1 MATADD
7 SRQALRR
14 RAARA
19 LLAVFVL
26 TAELAP
32 VAHLATHRNDHTHG
46 PELAVGPDDEDAD
59 ELTPAERAWLDGGE
73 LPPDW
78 NEAEEAA
85 HDHGEPHSHGS
96 PFDDHGHD
104 SVAHFALA
112 TLPGP
117 PPPIVPP
124 PPEAVAPP
132 PNHSPRRHD
141 APALLQPPVRGPPA

>member
-1 MATADD
+1 MAKADD
-7 SRQALRR
+7 SRQRLRR

-19 LLAVFVL
+19 LLVAFVL

-46 PELAVGPDDEDAD
+46 PELAVEHDHEDAA

-73 LPPDW
+73 PPPVSG
-78 NEAEEAA
+78 EADEE
-85 HDHGEPHSHGS
+85 HGRGEPHSHGS

-104 SVAHFALA
+104 SIAHFALA

-132 PNHSPRRHD
+132 PNHAPRRHD